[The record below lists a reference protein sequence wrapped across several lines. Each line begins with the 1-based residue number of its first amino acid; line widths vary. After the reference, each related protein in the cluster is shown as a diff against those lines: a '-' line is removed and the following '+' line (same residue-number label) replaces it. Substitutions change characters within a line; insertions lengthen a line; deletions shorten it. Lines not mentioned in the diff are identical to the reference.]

1 MNKTLDNYFEKKF
14 DNNIDKKRVA
24 IYCVSKDGYSVA
36 EKIREKDYSEADLFV
51 SERVESSLLLKN
63 TEKKNIVV
71 VKEKISKALEGIFDK
86 YDLHIFI
93 AATGAVVRLISGK
106 FKTKDVDPAVLSID
120 DKGTFVV
127 SLLSGHLG
135 NANEECTKI
144 AESIGA
150 IPVVTTAS
158 DVSGK
163 IAVDTLAQKLKSNLE
178 SLENTKRVTALMVNG
193 ERVRLML
200 PEDLIVTDKEKN
212 VAGAI
217 VVSNRKKLD
226 IAKIIP
232 KNLFLGI
239 GCKRGVTKEHIITK
253 LKEVMNDKNLEMSA
267 INMVASAWVKSD
279 EIGLIEAMKEL
290 QLPIK
295 FFEKEEIE
303 RVEHLIDERSEYVKK
318 TIGVYGV
325 SEPCAYLAS
334 SGVGKFLVKKVK
346 LDGMTLSIFEEDLS
360 YYNDDE
366 V

>member
-1 MNKTLDNYFEKKF
+1 MIKTVG
-14 DNNIDKKRVA
+14 KKRVA
-24 IYCVSKDGYSVA
+24 IYCVSKDGFGVA
-36 EKIREKDYSEADLFV
+36 TKIREKVYNEADLFIT
-51 SERVESSLLLKN
+51 ERVKSSLLLQN
-63 TEKKNIVV
+63 LDEDNVVV

-86 YDLHIFI
+86 YDLHVFI

-120 DKGTFVV
+120 DRGTFVV

-135 NANEECTKI
+135 NANEECIKI
-144 AESIGA
+144 ADSIGS

-163 IAVDTLAQKLKSNLE
+163 LAVDTLSQKLKSNLD
-178 SLENTKRVTALMVNG
+178 SLETAKKVTALMVNG

-212 VAGAI
+212 VSGAI
-217 VVSNRKKLD
+217 VVSNRKNLD
-226 IAKIIP
+226 VTKIIP

-239 GCKRGVTKEHIITK
+239 GCKRGVTKDHIITK
-253 LKEVMNDKNLEMSA
+253 LKEVMDEKNLEMSA
-267 INMVASAWVKSD
+267 INIVASAWVKSD

-290 QLPIK
+290 KLPIK

-303 RVEHLIDERSEYVKK
+303 KVEYLIDERSEYVKK

-334 SGVGKFLVKKVK
+334 SGVGKFIVKKAK

-360 YYNDDE
+360 YYNLE
-366 V
+366 NEK